1 MMHRDIHDVL
11 MLLALDSY
19 FSFTKAADFSRLAA
33 FTIQFVKIPPT
44 STDIVAIKRKFAEE
58 RTPVNLR
65 TWGPKGR
72 YREIQSGKSRADR
85 HSHAEGL
92 RNGRSGFMAALNPNE
107 RSFPPPD
114 GSPRDCFPSRMSY
127 LREVTSTRSAILVV
141 PKNPRRFY
149 SSNREGE
156 APFPSIPSKSCDFMT
171 NVLSTIL
178 RNQGSKNGRG
188 YFLMSHVNVR
198 K

>member
-1 MMHRDIHDVL
+1 MILSMSI
-11 MLLALDSY
+11 MLRALDAYPSY
-19 FSFTKAADFSRLAA
+19 FSFTKVTDFSRLAA

-85 HSHAEGL
+85 HSRAEGL

-107 RSFPPPD
+107 RSFPSPD
-114 GSPRDCFPSRMSY
+114 GSPRNCFPSRMSY
-127 LREVTSTRSAILVV
+127 LRGYFHSERDFGCSEKFPKILQLESRKQV
-141 PKNPRRFY
+141 
-149 SSNREGE
+149 
-156 APFPSIPSKSCDFMT
+156 PFPLNSVKSRDFMT
-171 NVLSTIL
+171 SALSI
-178 RNQGSKNGRG
+178 RNQDSRNG
-188 YFLMSHVNVR
+188 
-198 K
+198 